1 MMFSFCLVI
10 LFFSLPDTSNTFQLH
25 MKKDKFVK
33 SFSSIYKPKSNTQK
47 FYFESL
53 NNDDYKI
60 VIACGPAGTGKT
72 LFACSHAIDKLK
84 TGCTRKIIITRPIA
98 LVDQEDI
105 GFLPGTLAKKMD
117 PWTRPVFD
125 IFLEYFSKSEL
136 DNFLHNGIIEI
147 SPLAFMRGRTFKDSI
162 IIADEMQNS
171 SPNQMKMLT
180 TRIGSGSKLIIT
192 GDTKQVDKKN
202 VVNGLQHFIKLYHSF
217 PFSKKSIQLIQF
229 NSSDVER
236 SEIVQT
242 VLSMYEPL
250 KPDLNNDVSHLST
263 SFANLDC
270 IKPMTWDENYL
281 TSYDTIQKSSKIK
294 SSDPN
299 YIPLKDVGR
308 PYK

>member
-1 MMFSFCLVI
+1 MLISFCLAI
-10 LFFSLPDTSNTFQLH
+10 LLFSFPQNSNTFQLH
-25 MKKDKFVK
+25 MKKDKFNK
-33 SFSSIYKPKSNTQK
+33 SFSSIYKPKSYSQI
-47 FYFESL
+47 FYFKSL
-53 NNDDYKI
+53 ANDDFKI
-60 VIACGPAGTGKT
+60 VIASGPAGTGKT

-84 TGCTRKIIITRPIA
+84 TGSIRKIIITRPIA
-98 LVDQEDI
+98 HVDQEDI

-136 DNFLHNGIIEI
+136 DNFLHNGVIEI

-202 VVNGLQHFIKLYHSF
+202 VVNGLQHFIQLYHSF

-242 VLSMYEPL
+242 VLSMYEPFA
-250 KPDLNNDVSHLST
+250 PNLNTILCSYLLHLLMLIIL
-263 SFANLDC
+263 NL
-270 IKPMTWDENYL
+270 
-281 TSYDTIQKSSKIK
+281 
-294 SSDPN
+294 
-299 YIPLKDVGR
+299 
-308 PYK
+308 